1 MAHQHLK
8 EKNHNNNNN
17 GKLQKEIQEAKET
30 ITIPLKEYKELL
42 QVKEQLQKLKSQ
54 MLEHC
59 DTLGGILI
67 QLITDNYYTK
77 HYVKNNSY
85 DY

>member
-1 MAHQHLK
+1 MTHQNLK
-8 EKNHNNNNN
+8 ESYFNR
-17 GKLQKEIQEAKET
+17 KLQEKVAVEET
-30 ITIPLKEYKELL
+30 ITISLKEYKELY

-59 DTLGGILI
+59 DILGGVFI

-77 HYVKNNSY
+77 HEIKNINS

>member
-1 MAHQHLK
+1 M
-8 EKNHNNNNN
+8 
-17 GKLQKEIQEAKET
+17 
-30 ITIPLKEYKELL
+30 KEYKELL
-42 QVKEQLQKLKSQ
+42 EVKEQLQKLKSQ

-59 DTLGGILI
+59 DTLGGVLI

-77 HYVKNNSY
+77 HYIKNNSY

>member
-1 MAHQHLK
+1 MTHQNLK
-8 EKNHNNNNN
+8 ESYFNR
-17 GKLQKEIQEAKET
+17 KLHEKVEVEET
-30 ITIPLKEYKELL
+30 ITISLKEYQELY
-42 QVKEQLQKLKSQ
+42 QVREQLQKLKSQ

-59 DTLGGILI
+59 DILGGVFI

-77 HYVKNNSY
+77 HEIKNINS

>member
-1 MAHQHLK
+1 MAHQNLK
-8 EKNHNNNNN
+8 EKYHHR
-17 GKLQKEIQEAKET
+17 KLQEEVEEEKT
-30 ITIPLKEYKELL
+30 ITIPLKEYKELH

-59 DTLGGILI
+59 DILGGVFI

-77 HYVKNNSY
+77 HEIKNNNS